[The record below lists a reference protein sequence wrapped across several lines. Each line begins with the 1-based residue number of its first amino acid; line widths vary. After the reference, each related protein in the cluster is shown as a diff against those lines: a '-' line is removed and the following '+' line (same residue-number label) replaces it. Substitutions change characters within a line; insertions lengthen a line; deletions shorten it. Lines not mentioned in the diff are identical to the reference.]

1 MLVAY
6 ISSDLDYGETTT
18 RQSYRIAATDTVSIE
33 LAATTTTTAEDYQ

>member
-33 LAATTTTTAEDYQ
+33 LAATTTTAEDYQ